1 MHALIGRSLQQIDQQ
16 VFLRQC
22 LLALTFEPL
31 RPTIRVLDLLG
42 AQVFDPRDRQADAH
56 HCATL
61 LHLQRLGSGS
71 LGNPLR

>member
-1 MHALIGRSLQQIDQQ
+1 MRALTGRSLQQRDQQ
-16 VFLRQC
+16 VFLRQY

-31 RPTIRVLDLLG
+31 RPTLKVQDLLG

-61 LHLQRLGSGS
+61 HHLAQSGFGSWG
-71 LGNPLR
+71 